1 MTINTEDFFTFNSY
15 SNEFESRFDAPQKNS
30 PKDLLS
36 KIKNSL
42 REAAFK
48 DRASIEIDPK
58 IREIIKGACS
68 IFSSVCMAP
77 LDRIIAT
84 KMVGKKRITREYLC
98 EIAKKPFLG
107 AGPRQLSQALGS
119 FFTFGGA
126 AALHTPLEHQLP
138 QYPTAVSALSLA
150 GGTLLDRIVTSPLTT
165 LGFRMQTQDKNLR
178 AIFRG
183 VMKTGRPWRTLYAGT
198 PALMMRDLCY
208 LPVCIPMAETMNRFF
223 SPKKEPTLFMS
234 SISFIVSGSIAS
246 ILSYPWQ
253 YIGLMQKDS
262 LEQVSVRKLFCK
274 TLHERGP
281 FGFYRGFGVT
291 VGRMSIFNLLFGG
304 SIALVERFVKAL
316 KQD

>member
-1 MTINTEDFFTFNSY
+1 MGINTEDFLTFNSY
-15 SNEFESRFDAPQKNS
+15 SNEFESKLEGPQKIPS
-30 PKDLLS
+30 TDLLP
-36 KIKNSL
+36 KIKNSI

-48 DRASIEIDPK
+48 DRASTEINPK

-77 LDRIIAT
+77 LDRIIAV
-84 KMVGKKRITREYLC
+84 KMIGKKITREHLC

-107 AGPRQLSQALGS
+107 AGPRQLSQSLGAL
-119 FFTFGGA
+119 FTFGGA
-126 AALHTPLEHQLP
+126 AALHTPLQHQLP
-138 QYPTAVSALSLA
+138 QYPTTVSALSLA
-150 GGTLLDRIVTSPLTT
+150 GGTLLDRIMTSPLTT
-165 LGFRMQTQDKNLR
+165 VGFRMQTQGRNFGE
-178 AIFRG
+178 IFREAL
-183 VMKTGRPWRTLYAGT
+183 KTGRPWRTLYAGT

-223 SPKKEPTLFMS
+223 SPKQEPTLFMTTL
-234 SISFIVSGSIAS
+234 SFIASGSIAS

-262 LEQVSVRKLFCK
+262 LEQLSVRKLFCK

-281 FGFYRGFGVT
+281 SGFYRGFGAT
-291 VGRMSIFNLLFGG
+291 LGRMSIFNLLFGG
-304 SIALVERFVKAL
+304 SIALIERLVKTL